1 MEIMTSVGIHQ
12 AKTHLSEL
20 LRRVATGE
28 EIVIMRG
35 NEPVA
40 RLVPV
45 QPPAGRRQLAMDK
58 GLYSVPDDFD
68 APLPDDVL
76 AAFER

>member
-1 MEIMTSVGIHQ
+1 MTNVGIHQ

-35 NEPVA
+35 QEPVA

-45 QPPAGRRQLAMDK
+45 RPLADRRQLGTDE
-58 GLYSVPDDFD
+58 GLYEVPDDFD
-68 APLPDDVL
+68 APLPDDIL
-76 AAFER
+76 ATFQR